1 MPIVQISS
9 NVTLS
14 AQEKQDLLLSVARL
28 VSEVMEKPIQ
38 DVMVSFTAAD
48 FAMAGSCEPTA
59 FIDLRCLS
67 GLQADG
73 VTARLCQGMLDILR
87 QYAPID
93 PARVYVNCFEVR
105 PDNAWRFRDGVA
117 VCPKNAIGAR

>member
-9 NVTLS
+9 NAALS
-14 AQEKQDLLLSVARL
+14 TQERQDLLLSVAQL

-38 DVMVSFTAAD
+38 DVMASFTAAD
-48 FAMAGSCEPTA
+48 FAMAGSCEPA
-59 FIDLRCLS
+59 VFIDFRCLS
-67 GLQADG
+67 GLQANG
-73 VTARLCQGMLDILR
+73 VMARLCQGMLDILR

-93 PARVYVNCFEVR
+93 SARVYVNFFEVR
-105 PDNAWRFRDGVA
+105 PDSAWRFRDGVA

>member
-14 AQEKQDLLLSVARL
+14 AQERQDLLLSVARL

-38 DVMVSFTAAD
+38 DVMVSLTAAD
-48 FAMAGSCEPTA
+48 FAMAGSFEPAA
-59 FIDLRCLS
+59 FIDFRCLS
-67 GLQADG
+67 GLQVDG
-73 VTARLCQGMLDILR
+73 VMARLCHGMLDILR

-93 PARVYVNCFEVR
+93 PARVYVNFFEVR
-105 PDNAWRFRDGVA
+105 PDGAWRFKDGVA
-117 VCPKNAIGAR
+117 VCPKSATGAR

>member
-9 NVTLS
+9 NVDLS
-14 AQEKQDLLLSVARL
+14 GRQDLLISIAQL

-48 FAMAGSCEPTA
+48 FAMADSFEPAA
-59 FIDLRCLS
+59 FIDFRCLS
-67 GLQADG
+67 GLQANG
-73 VTARLCQGMLDILR
+73 VMARLCQGMVDILR

-93 PARVYVNCFEVR
+93 PDRVYVNFFEVR
-105 PDNAWRFRDGVA
+105 PDGAWRFLDGVPI
-117 VCPKNAIGAR
+117 CPKSSSSAR